1 MFATK
6 FDHVAVTVS
15 DMDRSLGF
23 YCDLLGMKRASDH
36 DSRIEGETISRMAG
50 KERVR
55 MRVVRLVCPETP
67 GHPHRLVCPDLQQY
81 LEPQGKVSDSKLGDV
96 ANSHFCVEVDD
107 LQGAFA
113 RLKDQGVEFVSEPVQ
128 FDLEHEGKL
137 GCVFFLDPDG
147 YVLELTEY
155 PKTGAG

>member
-15 DMDRSLGF
+15 DMDRSLAF
-23 YCDLLGMKRASDH
+23 YCDLLGLRRASEH
-36 DSRIEGETISRMAG
+36 ALEGETISKMAG

-55 MRVVRLVCPETP
+55 MNVVRLVCPQTP
-67 GHPHRLVCPDLQQY
+67 GIHIDLQQY
-81 LEPQGKVSDSKLGDV
+81 LEPVGKLSDSKLGDV
-96 ANSHFCVEVDD
+96 ANSHFCVEVSD
-107 LQGAFA
+107 LQKAYLE
-113 RLKDQGVEFVSEPVQ
+113 LKAKGVEFVSDPVE
-128 FDLEHEGKL
+128 FDLEHEGKI

-155 PKTGAG
+155 ST

>member
-15 DMDRSLGF
+15 DMERSLKF
-23 YCDLLGMKRASDH
+23 YCDLLGLKRESEH
-36 DSRIEGETISRMAG
+36 DLEGEVISRMAG
-50 KERVR
+50 KDKVR

-67 GHPHRLVCPDLQQY
+67 GIQIDLQQY
-81 LEPQGKVSDSKLGDV
+81 LHPQGKVADSKLGDI

-107 LQGAFA
+107 IKKAYSE
-113 RLKDQGVEFVSEPVQ
+113 LKTAGVEFVSEPVE
-128 FDLEHEGKL
+128 FDLEHEGKI

-147 YVLELTEY
+147 YVLELMDIS
-155 PKTGAG
+155 KT